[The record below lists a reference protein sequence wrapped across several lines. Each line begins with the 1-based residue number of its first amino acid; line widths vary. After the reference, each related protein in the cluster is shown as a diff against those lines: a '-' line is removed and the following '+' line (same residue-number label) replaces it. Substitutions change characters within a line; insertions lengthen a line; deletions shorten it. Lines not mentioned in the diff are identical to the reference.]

1 MAQEWGNWKNVRA
14 AGEGGQGHVFEVTP
28 RDTGVRGAFKIL
40 KNEKRLGRFQNEISA
55 AKSLDHPNI
64 ARLLDSD
71 ISAKRPYAVYE

>member
-1 MAQEWGNWKNVRA
+1 VR
-14 AGEGGQGHVFEVTP
+14 GGQGHVFEVTP